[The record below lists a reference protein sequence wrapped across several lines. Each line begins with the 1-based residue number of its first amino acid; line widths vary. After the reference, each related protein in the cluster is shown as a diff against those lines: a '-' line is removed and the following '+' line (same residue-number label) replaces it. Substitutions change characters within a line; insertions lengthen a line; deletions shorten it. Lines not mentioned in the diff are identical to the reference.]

1 MLIITELLYYLIS
14 KIQRVLILLNFNKWW
29 YSKGRNLPKTSQL
42 LDLLIFSNVY
52 ISIGAMSLSYV
63 LFKLAGIPVN
73 YIILIPFLIMFVIYT
88 FNSKTDTR
96 EDALS
101 DSKKF
106 EFNKLY
112 NKYFL
117 AFAFAGFGL
126 LVVFSFI
133 KGIKYGLEVLLP
145 FVIGLLY
152 SSRISLKSKMIR
164 LKDILFFKNF
174 IVAITWAFVT
184 VIIPASFLNITFTQD
199 IYLLSF
205 FIFTTLL
212 IDEIFFDIKDLKGDS
227 EVDTKT
233 IPGIYGIPFTNK
245 LLVFLNI
252 TFISILIIEYWVGT
266 VDTFLLEIGIF
277 SAIYGF
283 LYILLYNLNVIDINK
298 LSNIIVAGQ
307 FIAVGFF
314 VFLITSL

>member
-1 MLIITELLYYLIS
+1 MLKTF
-14 KIQRVLILLNFNKWW
+14 QVLD
-29 YSKGRNLPKTSQL
+29 S
-42 LDLLIFSNVY
+42 LIFSNLY
-52 ISIGAMSLSYV
+52 ISLGAMSLSYV

-73 YIILIPFLIMFVIYT
+73 YVILVPFFIIFVIYT
-88 FNSKTDTR
+88 FNGKTDTR

-106 EFNKLY
+106 GFNKSY
-112 NKYFL
+112 NRYFL

-133 KGIKYGLEVLLP
+133 KGVKYGLEVLVP

-184 VIIPASFLNITFTQD
+184 VIIPASFLNIPFTQD

-205 FIFTTLL
+205 FIFSILL

-227 EVDTKT
+227 EVGTKT
-233 IPGIYGIPFTNK
+233 IPAIYGISFTNK
-245 LLVFLNI
+245 LLFFLNL
-252 TFISILIIEYWVGT
+252 TFVLILIIGYWVGT
-266 VDTFLLEIGIF
+266 VDTFLVKIGIF
-277 SAIYGF
+277 SASYGF
-283 LYILLYNLNVIDINK
+283 LYMLLYNLNVIEINK

>member
-1 MLIITELLYYLIS
+1 
-14 KIQRVLILLNFNKWW
+14 V
-29 YSKGRNLPKTSQL
+29 RNLHKISQFF
-42 LDLLIFSNVY
+42 DLLIFSNLY

-73 YIILIPFLIMFVIYT
+73 YVILIPFLIMFVIYT
-88 FNSKTDTR
+88 FNGKTDIR

-101 DSKKF
+101 NSNKF

-112 NKYFL
+112 NKYLL
-117 AFAFAGFGL
+117 AFAFASFGL
-126 LVVFSFI
+126 LVLFSFI
-133 KGIKYGLEVLLP
+133 KGVKYGLEVLVP

-152 SSRISLKSKMIR
+152 SSRISLKSRMIR

-184 VIIPASFLNITFTQD
+184 VIIPASFLNIPFTEE
-199 IYLLSF
+199 IYLFSL
-205 FIFTTLL
+205 FIFSILL

-227 EVDTKT
+227 EVGTKT
-233 IPGIYGIPFTNK
+233 IPSVYGIPFTTK
-245 LLVFLNI
+245 LLFFLYI
-252 TFISILIIEYWVGT
+252 AFILILIIEYWVGK

-277 SAIYGF
+277 SASYGF
-283 LYILLYNLNVIDINK
+283 LYILLYNLKIIELNK
-298 LSNIIVAGQ
+298 LSNIVVAGQ